1 MYTYYNHFK
10 IILVWYFF
18 VIIFEGGKKLK
29 LTFKI
34 MKKKRYDKPTLFN
47 QMLGYQDHGKLK
59 EVYSDRQK
67 VLPYETQKIL
77 LPRR

>member
-1 MYTYYNHFK
+1 
-10 IILVWYFF
+10 
-18 VIIFEGGKKLK
+18 
-29 LTFKI
+29 

-47 QMLGYQDHGKLK
+47 QTLGYQDHGKLK